1 MITISYK
8 SYCKSLFAAVALL
21 LCCSCS
27 GGKGA
32 GDSEQTA
39 ADNHTEA
46 ESDNVE
52 ITQRQI
58 ETVGI
63 TLGHIERKQLS
74 DVIHATGELAVNPQD
89 EAVASP
95 LLPGIVTR
103 ICVRQGDYV
112 RKGAPVAYIE
122 NTEIVSLQQDY
133 LTAVDEKS
141 LIEQEYNRQKALAE
155 QGAGVRKNYEQS
167 QTSLKVATTRCE
179 GLARRLTQLGISP
192 QQVEAGNISTV
203 TAVRA
208 DISGVVS
215 DVMVKTGSFADMQ
228 TPVVSIIDN
237 SAVYCNLRIFEKD
250 LPFIS
255 IGQSA
260 EISLTNRPGS
270 LFMGK
275 IADVTRAIDPATKSL
290 PVRVSISDPAA
301 EMLPGMAVTAIIN
314 TSDEE
319 VDALPD
325 DAVVTS
331 GGKSY
336 IFVLEDRHEENGE
349 TACHFKRTEVI
360 TGAHEHGYTQIKPLS
375 PIEANAIVVT
385 SNAFYL
391 NSMSSDHGEHSH

>member
-1 MITISYK
+1 MKTISYK
-8 SYCKSLFAAVALL
+8 SLFAAFALT

-27 GGKGA
+27 GGNNGSDAHQK
-32 GDSEQTA
+32 SEH
-39 ADNHTEA
+39 NHTEG
-46 ESDNVE
+46 ETDEVE

-63 TLGHIERKQLS
+63 TLGHIGKKQLS

-89 EAVASP
+89 QAVASP

-112 RKGAPVAYIE
+112 RAGSPVAYVE
-122 NTEIVSLQQDY
+122 NTEIVTLQQDY
-133 LTAVDEKS
+133 LTAVDEKG

-155 QGAGVRKNYEQS
+155 QGAGVRKNYEQA
-167 QTSLKVATTRCE
+167 QTSMKVVTTRCD
-179 GLARRLTQLGISP
+179 GLGRRLSQLGISP
-192 QQVEAGNISTV
+192 RQVESGNISTEI
-203 TAVRA
+203 AVKA

-237 SAVYCNLRIFEKD
+237 NAVYCNLRIFEKD
-250 LPFIS
+250 LAHIA
-255 IGQSA
+255 IGQSV
-260 EISLTNRPGS
+260 EISLTNRTGS
-270 LFMGK
+270 EIIGK
-275 IADVTRAIDPATKSL
+275 ISEITRAIDPATKSIS
-290 PVRVSISDPAA
+290 VRVSVSDPTPD
-301 EMLPGMAVTAIIN
+301 MLPGMAVTALIS
-314 TSDEE
+314 TGDED

-360 TGAHEHGYTQIKPLS
+360 TGAREHGFTQITPISPL
-375 PIEANAIVVT
+375 ETNATVVT

-391 NSMSSDHGEHSH
+391 NSMASDHGEHSH